1 MIIVDNERT
10 VVVGEM
16 CKVLGDLASAMAEIR
31 NTFGKDYAKEDV
43 DELLHEAVDLS
54 GKSAEQLLEYLREQL
69 KELFKDE

>member
-16 CKVLGDLASAMAEIR
+16 CKVLGDLTSAMAEIR
-31 NTFGKDYAKEDV
+31 NAFGKDYTKEDV
-43 DELLHEAVDLS
+43 DELLHKAVDLS
-54 GKSAEQLLEYLREQL
+54 GKSAEQLLEYLSEQL